1 MNSYNKSYIEKL
13 AKENGFLRDNLEKV
27 IRLAEIL
34 RYFNQSN
41 ILKKSLA
48 LKGGTA
54 INMTVFQM
62 SLLSIDIDLDFTNN
76 CCRNE
81 MLEARE
87 RINRDI
93 HAFMSNEGYILKPGS
108 KNPHTLDSWI
118 FGYTNAGGNH
128 DNIKIEINYSDR
140 CHVLPIVERP
150 VSIDYLSDIN
160 VRVLSPIELFAS
172 KINALI
178 NRAAV
183 RDIYD
188 VYGMLCAG
196 LFEDKEEK
204 LLLRKVL
211 VFYLA
216 VGSNCKAENVTLRFS
231 DFRQITSLTFSQV
244 RTQLIPVLRRSDN
257 FDFIRA
263 KEEVVRFLNDFLVF
277 SDEEHLF
284 IERFNNRVYCPEIL
298 FPEGSIAEN
307 LKTHPMALWKCRPP
321 EMSK

>member
-1 MNSYNKSYIEKL
+1 M
-13 AKENGFLRDNLEKV
+13 
-27 IRLAEIL
+27 
-34 RYFNQSN
+34 
-41 ILKKSLA
+41 
-48 LKGGTA
+48 
-54 INMTVFQM
+54 
-62 SLLSIDIDLDFTNN
+62 
-76 CCRNE
+76 
-81 MLEARE
+81 
-87 RINRDI
+87 
-93 HAFMSNEGYILKPGS
+93 
-108 KNPHTLDSWI
+108 
-118 FGYTNAGGNH
+118 
-128 DNIKIEINYSDR
+128 
-140 CHVLPIVERP
+140 LPIVERP